1 MKMVI
6 GKKKCHEYS
15 WYSLVDIHKSVSEEL
30 AFMSV
35 IKYYMCFMKTMI
47 MFIQPFIKY
56 LLKTYKV
63 LGIGEV
69 KITYKDY

>member
-6 GKKKCHEYS
+6 GKKKYHEYS

-35 IKYYMCFMKTMI
+35 V
-47 MFIQPFIKY
+47 KY
-56 LLKTYKV
+56 LHVFY
-63 LGIGEV
+63 E
-69 KITYKDY
+69 DYDYIYSTIH